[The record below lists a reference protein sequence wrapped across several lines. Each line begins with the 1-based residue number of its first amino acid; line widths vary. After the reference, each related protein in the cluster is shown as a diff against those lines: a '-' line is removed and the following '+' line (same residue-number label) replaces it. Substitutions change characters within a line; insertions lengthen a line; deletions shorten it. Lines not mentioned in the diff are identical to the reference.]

1 MTSALW
7 SLANFLIA
15 LAASTASPL
24 TNAIAVGPTNSWS
37 SPSMPAS
44 DAARLISVFLAT
56 EYVAEP
62 ASDRRSSAR
71 LATVRPRYS
80 VITVAVELL
89 NCSAMSATAVA
100 LSAWAMHS
108 SLGSRPG
115 NNERPDAGSGRGVNI
130 PWARGQRRSASSSCV
145 GRPGIPG
152 PSTDCSVTDGLRW
165 IADHHTVD
173 CRHQPKR
180 SIGDPSDAV
189 TLVTSVAASSGHPI
203 CPPLSDLLR
212 PAGPAL
218 VDESGVRCRA
228 AGNRDRRHP
237 TPGGAPSPGAAPTAA
252 HPRSICRRDRQHRI
266 RERQAPP
273 PGRRW
278 TRGREVPNAR

>member
-24 TNAIAVGPTNSWS
+24 TNAIAVGPTNSSS
-37 SPSMPAS
+37 SPSTPAS

-62 ASDRRSSAR
+62 DSDRRSSAR

-115 NNERPDAGSGRGVNI
+115 NNERPDAGSGRGVDI
-130 PWARGQRRSASSSCV
+130 SVGARPTKVCLVLLRRPPGNSRTFNRLLGDRRSLVDRRQPYRGLPSSAKTISHIGRSEFGAPDLPASERFASARSAS
-145 GRPGIPG
+145 
-152 PSTDCSVTDGLRW
+152 
-165 IADHHTVD
+165 
-173 CRHQPKR
+173 
-180 SIGDPSDAV
+180 
-189 TLVTSVAASSGHPI
+189 
-203 CPPLSDLLR
+203 
-212 PAGPAL
+212 
-218 VDESGVRCRA
+218 
-228 AGNRDRRHP
+228 
-237 TPGGAPSPGAAPTAA
+237 
-252 HPRSICRRDRQHRI
+252 
-266 RERQAPP
+266 
-273 PGRRW
+273 
-278 TRGREVPNAR
+278 TR

>member
-24 TNAIAVGPTNSWS
+24 TNALAVGPTNSS
-37 SPSMPAS
+37 SRPSTPAS

-62 ASDRRSSAR
+62 DSDRRSSAR
-71 LATVRPRYS
+71 LATDRPRYS

-100 LSAWAMHS
+100 LPACAMHS
-108 SLGSRPG
+108 SLGSRLG
-115 NNERPDAGSGRGVNI
+115 NNERPDAGSGRGVCI

-180 SIGDPSDAV
+180 Q
-189 TLVTSVAASSGHPI
+189 VAASWGHPI

-212 PAGPAL
+212 PAAPAL
-218 VDESGVRCRA
+218 V
-228 AGNRDRRHP
+228 
-237 TPGGAPSPGAAPTAA
+237 
-252 HPRSICRRDRQHRI
+252 
-266 RERQAPP
+266 
-273 PGRRW
+273 
-278 TRGREVPNAR
+278 

>member
-15 LAASTASPL
+15 FAASTASPL
-24 TNAIAVGPTNSWS
+24 TNAIAVGPTNSSS
-37 SPSMPAS
+37 SPSTPAS

-56 EYVAEP
+56 EYVADP
-62 ASDRRSSAR
+62 DSDRRSSAR

-115 NNERPDAGSGRGVNI
+115 NKRTPRRRKRSGREYSVG
-130 PWARGQRRSASSSCV
+130 ARPRKVCLVLLRGP
-145 GRPGIPG
+145 PGIPG

-165 IADHHTVD
+165 IADHH
-173 CRHQPKR
+173 K
-180 SIGDPSDAV
+180 IGR
-189 TLVTSVAASSGHPI
+189 AS
-203 CPPLSDLLR
+203 C
-212 PAGPAL
+212 
-218 VDESGVRCRA
+218 
-228 AGNRDRRHP
+228 
-237 TPGGAPSPGAAPTAA
+237 
-252 HPRSICRRDRQHRI
+252 
-266 RERQAPP
+266 RER
-273 PGRRW
+273 G
-278 TRGREVPNAR
+278 